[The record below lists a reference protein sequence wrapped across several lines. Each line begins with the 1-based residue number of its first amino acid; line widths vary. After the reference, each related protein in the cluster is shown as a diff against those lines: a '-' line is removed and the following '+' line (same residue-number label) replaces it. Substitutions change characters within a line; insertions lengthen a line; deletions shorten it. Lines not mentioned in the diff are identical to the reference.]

1 MIFFPLILT
10 LLFIGPA
17 LAAIAIKRNLAI
29 RWQLLLLSIIFF
41 YGISPLLLTWG
52 GMSLAKRFACQA
64 EITSFHCSDPSWLG
78 ELITGMVFAHW
89 FAIITIPSAVLG
101 SIGILISLIIKV
113 KSSRTEVNI
122 SGIPTAA
129 FYRSRRHKV
138 IAGVCAAIA
147 QRWNLPVQ
155 GVRIVTVILTVVG
168 SGLVVL
174 LYLWFWLAFPLE
186 PAIKSD
192 LAKSLESPL

>member
-1 MIFFPLILT
+1 MIYFPWILIV
-10 LLFIGPA
+10 LFVGPA
-17 LAAIAIKRNLAI
+17 LASIAIKRNLAI
-29 RWQLLLLSIIFF
+29 RWQLLLLSIIVF
-41 YGISPLLLTWG
+41 YGISPLLLAWG
-52 GMSLAKRFACQA
+52 GISLGKRFACQS
-64 EITSFHCSDPSWLG
+64 EITSFHCSNPSWLG

-113 KSSRTEVNI
+113 KSSRTKGNI
-122 SGIPTAA
+122 SNIPTAI

-147 QRWNLPVQ
+147 QKWKLPVQ

-168 SGLVVL
+168 SGLVLL

-186 PAIKSD
+186 PTIESD
-192 LAKSLESPL
+192 LAK